1 MNTRDL
7 TPAASTLR
15 KGEFLRLQDG
25 RGRRIEALHGELWLT
40 MDNDLRD
47 IFIEPGSGFTVDR
60 SGHTLIS
67 ALDDATFV
75 VLEPS
80 EPPNG
85 RWSLDRLTGNGH

>member
-1 MNTRDL
+1 MNTRDM
-7 TPAASTLR
+7 TPAATHLR
-15 KGEFLRLQDG
+15 KGEILRLHNG
-25 RGRRIEALHGELWLT
+25 RGQRIESVHGGLWIT

-67 ALDDATFV
+67 ALDDSTFV

-80 EPPNG
+80 EPPHG
-85 RWSLDRLTGNGH
+85 RWTLDRLTGAGH